1 LIYLKKPAT
10 FYWTKD
16 KTKKILSP
24 FALPQADQRNQLANF
39 WNLNQVICLKGK
51 RDISCHLKT
60 ILESLVTDELI
71 PHEVEDLSSGKW
83 QDLMLTPENVVFC

>member
-1 LIYLKKPAT
+1 MT
-10 FYWTKD
+10 RN
-16 KTKKILSP
+16 KTKKIISP
-24 FALPQADQRNQLANF
+24 FALPQADQRNQLPNF

-83 QDLMLTPENVVFC
+83 QDLMLTPENVRVC